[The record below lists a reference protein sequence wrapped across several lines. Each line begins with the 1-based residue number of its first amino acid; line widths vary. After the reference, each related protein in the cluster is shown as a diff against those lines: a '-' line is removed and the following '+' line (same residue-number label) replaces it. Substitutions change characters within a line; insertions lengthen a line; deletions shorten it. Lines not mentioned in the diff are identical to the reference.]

1 MVANLLVRGMLVGL
15 VAGIIAFAFART
27 FGEPQVDWAIAF
39 EESRSAAEAAA
50 AGKPVEAE
58 PELVSRDTQ
67 ANLGLFTGVGDA
79 HDEVLERRGRTG
91 QDGSALLHGGEPPTT
106 AWFRLIEARWS
117 PPPGPGPKRSRRP
130 SRGRRLGD
138 TWAAD
143 PSVCRRTRWREP
155 GASQHSAR
163 RGPKERRERQ
173 NLGQL
178 GRCERQRCW

>member
-67 ANLGLFTGVGDA
+67 ANLGLFTGV
-79 HDEVLERRGRTG
+79 V
-91 QDGSALLHGGEPPTT
+91 ALTDFVPY
-106 AWFRLIEARWS
+106 
-117 PPPGPGPKRSRRP
+117 
-130 SRGRRLGD
+130 
-138 TWAAD
+138 
-143 PSVCRRTRWREP
+143 TRE
-155 GASQHSAR
+155 G
-163 RGPKERRERQ
+163 
-173 NLGQL
+173 
-178 GRCERQRCW
+178 